1 MSDGVLITLII
12 CATLVLL
19 SIISGLKFEYK
30 SDKKDDIRD
39 NKCKYPTYP
48 RPETKWIKPIAPPTK
63 IVFDE
68 VIKNK

>member
-30 SDKKDDIRD
+30 SDKKDDISN
-39 NKCKYPTYP
+39 NKYKYPTYQ
-48 RPETKWIKPIAPPTK
+48 RPSKDK
-63 IVFDE
+63 
-68 VIKNK
+68 